1 MLRKNKFNVVLKNY
15 DQFLFKNGEKVMFIK
30 SKWSKLI
37 VILILPI
44 LLIASF
50 DDAQAAREKKSKKVT
65 TRTTKY
71 NPKATRAQAI
81 EIIKNNSATVS
92 ELAGLEAN
100 VEKCNNDWLKNDG
113 EDLYEGEIIG
123 DYGEDIA
130 ELEKEDDITVNIDDF
145 KTLWMQF
152 VTGEFDKTSYGLK
165 KSDLM
170 DKIMEWLGTPYR
182 FGGNTEHAIDCSGWT
197 QRIFMDVAG
206 ILLPRTA
213 REQVNIGQKVNRKSL
228 EFGDLVFFHT
238 YSRKFASHVGIY
250 LGDNLFAH
258 ASSRFG
264 VTVSSLESQ
273 FYKNRF
279 IGGRRL
285 SQIDIQR
292 LAVNKPKTAQL
303 Q

>member
-1 MLRKNKFNVVLKNY
+1 M
-15 DQFLFKNGEKVMFIK
+15 FKNWRERMFEY
-30 SKWSKLI
+30 SKLKKFVI
-37 VILILPI
+37 VLILP
-44 LLIASF
+44 LLLVASF
-50 DDAQAAREKKSKKVT
+50 EDLSAAKKKKAPRRAKT
-65 TRTTKY
+65 SKY
-71 NPKATRAQAI
+71 NPSATRAQAI
-81 EIIKNNSATVS
+81 EIIKSNSASVS
-92 ELAGLEAN
+92 ELAGLEPK
-100 VEKCNNDWLKNDG
+100 VGQNNDWLLKNDG
-113 EDLYEGEIIG
+113 EDLYDPNIIG

-145 KTLWMQF
+145 KTLWIQF

-182 FGGNTEHAIDCSGWT
+182 FGGTSENAIDCSGWT
-197 QRIFMDVAG
+197 KRIFHEVAN
-206 ILLPRTA
+206 IALPRTA
-213 REQVNIGQKVNRKSL
+213 REQINVGQKVSRKNL

-273 FYKNRF
+273 FYKTRF

-285 SQIDIQR
+285 STADMR
-292 LAVNKPKTAQL
+292 KLALNSSKNDQL
-303 Q
+303 

>member
-1 MLRKNKFNVVLKNY
+1 MILN
-15 DQFLFKNGEKVMFIK
+15 
-30 SKWSKLI
+30 SKLNRFLI
-37 VILILPI
+37 ILFLPI

-50 DDAQAAREKKSKKVT
+50 NDVYAAKKKTKK
-65 TRTTKY
+65 RTVKVSKY
-71 NPKATRAQAI
+71 NPSATRAQAI

-100 VEKCNNDWLKNDG
+100 VEKSNCDWLKNDG
-113 EDLYEGEIIG
+113 EDLYDGEIIG

-145 KTLWMQF
+145 KTLWIQF
-152 VTGEFDKTSYGLK
+152 VTGEFDKTSYGVK
-165 KSDLM
+165 KSELM

-182 FGGNTEHAIDCSGWT
+182 FGGNSEHAIDCSGWT
-197 QRIFMDVAG
+197 QRIFMEVAQ
-206 ILLPRTA
+206 IVLPRTA
-213 REQVNIGQKVNRKSL
+213 REQINVGQKVSRKNL

-258 ASSRFG
+258 ASSRYG

-285 SQIDIQR
+285 STFDIQK
-292 LAVNKPKTAQL
+292 LALNRPKNDQL

>member
-1 MLRKNKFNVVLKNY
+1 M
-15 DQFLFKNGEKVMFIK
+15 FKNWRERMFEY
-30 SKWSKLI
+30 SKLKKFVI
-37 VILILPI
+37 VLILP
-44 LLIASF
+44 LLLVASF
-50 DDAQAAREKKSKKVT
+50 EDLSAAKKKKAPRRAKT
-65 TRTTKY
+65 SKY
-71 NPKATRAQAI
+71 NPSATRAQAI
-81 EIIKNNSATVS
+81 EIIKSNSASVS
-92 ELAGLEAN
+92 ELAGLEPK
-100 VEKCNNDWLKNDG
+100 VGQNNDWLLKNDG
-113 EDLYEGEIIG
+113 EDLYDPNIIG

-145 KTLWMQF
+145 KTLWIQF
-152 VTGEFDKTSYGLK
+152 GTGEFDKTSYGLK

-182 FGGNTEHAIDCSGWT
+182 FGGTSENAIDCSGWT
-197 QRIFMDVAG
+197 QRIFLEVAN
-206 ILLPRTA
+206 IALPRTA
-213 REQVNIGQKVNRKSL
+213 REQINVGQKVSRKNL

-273 FYKNRF
+273 FYKTRF

-285 SQIDIQR
+285 STADMR
-292 LAVNKPKTAQL
+292 KLALNSSKNDQL
-303 Q
+303 